1 MRLRLILSET
11 FGGLRRNA
19 TMAASVVLVTF
30 VSMLFVGSALLAQQQ
45 VTLIEEDI
53 ASQVE
58 VDVYLCGEV
67 DTTLVAN
74 CAGGGVTDEQES
86 VITDVLENGVVS
98 DYVVDIVRVSRE
110 EFYALLLDHDTIG
123 VIASSSAEDFGPV
136 LRIQLTDP
144 SYFAYIEDA
153 VGGLDGV
160 ADVTDQADA
169 FAALFAVLRV
179 LTIGSIALAAVML
192 LTAVLLI
199 TTTIR
204 LSALSRRRE
213 TTIMRMVGASTFVI
227 QLPFMLEGAIAAV
240 LGALLAVVVIY
251 AGVVMVVEEWM
262 RDLVTWVDYISAP
275 DVLMIAPWIL
285 LAAVLLAALTSF
297 ATLRRYTRA

>member
-58 VDVYLCGEV
+58 VDVYLCGEL
-67 DTTLVAN
+67 DRTLFAN

-86 VITDVLENGVVS
+86 VITEVLTEGVVS

-110 EFYALLLDHDTIG
+110 EFYALLLDHDATG
-123 VIASSSAEDFGPV
+123 VIAQSAPEDFGPV
-136 LRIQLTDP
+136 LRIQLTSPD
-144 SYFAYIEDA
+144 YFPYIEDA

-160 ADVTDQADA
+160 QDVTDQADA
-169 FAALFAVLRV
+169 FEALFAVLRI

-251 AGVVMVVEEWM
+251 VGVTMAVEEWM
-262 RDLVTWVDYISAP
+262 RDLVTWVDYISAQ
-275 DVLMIAPWIL
+275 DVLMIAPWLL